1 MNGSCVL
8 TELPASDV
16 RVRQDGNL
24 LKVYFNHQ
32 AVPAENES
40 DNDMCSFEYVE
51 LQGRNYGDMVAAIIA
66 CHYNNDCMQAVIN
79 NHALAVDPDDTSL
92 TEEKRAEYLEEYT
105 AMQAW
110 RRTAKTIAATALD
123 ILESL

>member
-16 RVRQDGNL
+16 RVRQDGTL
-24 LKVYFNHQ
+24 IRVYFNHQ
-32 AVPAENES
+32 AVPAENDS

-66 CHYNNDCMQAVIN
+66 CHYNNDRMQAVIN
-79 NHALAVDPDDTSL
+79 NHALAVDPDDTTL
-92 TEEKRAEYLEEYT
+92 DQEKRTEDLEEYA

-110 RRTAKTIAATALD
+110 RRNAKTIATTALD
-123 ILESL
+123 ILENL

>member
-66 CHYNNDCMQAVIN
+66 CRYNNDQMQAVIN
-79 NHALAVDPDDTSL
+79 NHALAVNPEDTPL

-105 AMQAW
+105 AMQDW
-110 RRTAKTIAATALD
+110 RRRAKAIATTALD
-123 ILESL
+123 ILENL

>member
-16 RVRQDGNL
+16 RVRQDGTL
-24 LKVYFNHQ
+24 IRVYFNHQ
-32 AVPAENES
+32 AVPAENDS

-66 CHYNNDCMQAVIN
+66 CHYNNDRMQAVIN
-79 NHALAVDPDDTSL
+79 NHALAVDPDEELS
-92 TEEKRAEYLEEYT
+92 EEKRTEYLEEYA

-110 RRTAKTIAATALD
+110 RRNAKAIATEALD
-123 ILESL
+123 ILQTL